1 MQKTFEVQGPVE
13 LDVRLASGDIEV
25 DPSAEGRVEVELVAH
40 DEESQRLIDN
50 ARIEL
55 NPHGHRPTVLVD
67 VPQKRGFSISIFGRS
82 GIECRIRCPHDSGL
96 AVRTKSADI
105 STRGTLGGLNVATAS
120 GDLDID
126 RVSGGVNVKSASS
139 DFTAREVAGGVNIQ
153 TASGDI
159 DLSIARGPVNV
170 TSVSGDISIGEAYD
184 NVNANSVS
192 GDQDHGAVMQ
202 GIVAAHSVSG
212 DVTIAVRRGSKA
224 FLDCTTVSGDTTSE
238 LELTSD
244 APAGEGPLVEIRAKT
259 VSGDIRITRAPAP
272 ADTQEVHA

>member
-1 MQKTFEVQGPVE
+1 M
-13 LDVRLASGDIEV
+13 
-25 DPSAEGRVEVELVAH
+25 
-40 DEESQRLIDN
+40 
-50 ARIEL
+50 
-55 NPHGHRPTVLVD
+55 
-67 VPQKRGFSISIFGRS
+67 
-82 GIECRIRCPHDSGL
+82 
-96 AVRTKSADI
+96 
-105 STRGTLGGLNVATAS
+105 
-120 GDLDID
+120 
-126 RVSGGVNVKSASS
+126 
-139 DFTAREVAGGVNIQ
+139 
-153 TASGDI
+153 
-159 DLSIARGPVNV
+159 

-238 LELTSD
+238 LELSSD
-244 APAGEGPLVEIRAKT
+244 APAGDGPLVEIRAKT